1 MTTWIWVLLA
11 VVICQR
17 LIELVIARKN
27 EEWMLRQGGVERGA
41 EHYKWFVAVHALFF
55 ISIIVECLLRNNPIE
70 SINYF
75 LFSIFILTQLARVWC
90 ITSLGKFWN
99 TKVIILP
106 GASLRTTGPY
116 NYIKH
121 PNYLIVGIELFVI
134 PLLIGAPITAIT
146 FPLVHIFL
154 LIKWRLPIEDKA
166 LADIRSMEK
175 G

>member
-1 MTTWIWVLLA
+1 MTIWIGVILG
-11 VVICQR
+11 VVVCQR

-27 EEWMLRQGGVERGA
+27 EAWMLRQGGIERGA
-41 EHYKWFVAVHALFF
+41 EHYKWFIMVHVLFF
-55 ISIIVECLLRNNPIE
+55 ISIFVECFSGNNPVE

-75 LFSIFILTQLARVWC
+75 LFSVFILTQLARIWC

-106 GASLRTTGPY
+106 GATLRTTGPY

-121 PNYLIVGIELFVI
+121 PNYVIVGIELFVI
-134 PLLIGAPITAIT
+134 PLLVGAPITAII
-146 FPLVHIFL
+146 FPLLHIFL
-154 LIKWRLPIEDKA
+154 LIRWRLPVEEKA
-166 LADIRSMEK
+166 LADIRSMTK